1 MSKKRGKSS
10 RKADIRN
17 NNSVMRIRSRQ
28 RASFPELFVPAG
40 FAGGLVDPDTGFA
53 RFGWRDYDPAM
64 GRFTAP
70 DPLGDTGGDH
80 DLYEYC
86 IE

>member
-1 MSKKRGKSS
+1 
-10 RKADIRN
+10 
-17 NNSVMRIRSRQ
+17 MRIRSRQ